1 MIKEVRAITDLG
13 LKEAKELVEKSP
25 TVIKEGMKKEDAE
38 QAEAK
43 RQRINTLMKKAA
55 EANAKSLIEKEKRA
69 KEEKDQE

>member
-1 MIKEVRAITDLG
+1 MQFQ
-13 LKEAKELVEKSP
+13 EKQSSL
-25 TVIKEGMKKEDAE
+25 AE

-43 RQRINTLMKKAA
+43 RQRINTLMKQAA